1 MVDQRIELDQERYFI
16 YVMNIVYWIYGI
28 CLINWIYDNM
38 GCVLINSKVD
48 GRKFNKPGVKK
59 AEHEKVTLAQ
69 LLDLFVPPNFL

>member
-16 YVMNIVYWIYGI
+16 RNAIYIVDIWDISDKLDI
-28 CLINWIYDNM
+28 WQHI
-38 GCVLINSKVD
+38 LINSKVD

-69 LLDLFVPPNFL
+69 LLDLFFPANFL